1 MAAANKTQ
9 PTPASVHAHLA
20 ALDDPARR
28 QDCEALAQL
37 MARATGE
44 PAQMWG
50 SSIVGFGRLHY
61 RYDSGRE
68 GETCRVGFASR
79 KGDISLY
86 GLHAAPDHAEL
97 LARLGRHKTGKGC
110 LYLRRLSDVDL
121 AVLEA
126 LVASAARAA
135 A

>member
-1 MAAANKTQ
+1 MT
-9 PTPASVHAHLA
+9 
-20 ALDDPARR
+20 
-28 QDCEALAQL
+28 
-37 MARATGE
+37 RATGE

-68 GETCRVGFASR
+68 GETCVVGFASR

-86 GLHAAPDHAEL
+86 GLQAAADSAEL

-110 LYLRRLSDVDL
+110 VYLRQLADVDL
-121 AVLEA
+121 SVLEA
-126 LVASAARAA
+126 LVASASRARSGA
-135 A
+135 